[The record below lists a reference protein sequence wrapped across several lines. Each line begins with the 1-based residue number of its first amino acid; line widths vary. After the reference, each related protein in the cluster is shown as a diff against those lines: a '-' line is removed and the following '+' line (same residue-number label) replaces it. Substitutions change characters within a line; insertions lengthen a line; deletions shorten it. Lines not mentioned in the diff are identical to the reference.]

1 VPKTCRTRRAGRAS
15 RPCRTRWALRWSRR
29 SCRRRALVA
38 GAAAP
43 FRSCRG
49 PADAEL
55 NDLGIEPAL
64 QVDGPGRSACQRFS
78 RRTRRI
84 RQQHTSVA
92 MQSIAA
98 VPAVATTPTTS
109 AIMSQ
114 TLGVT
119 STWSGGRG
127 SGIRPSGR
135 AEAAM
140 LKSLVAGATE
150 MISFPSGIA
159 LPTRFGH
166 ARGTTA
172 GGCGGAAC
180 RSYTAAWRQQVRR
193 PTWRRSCDLLDPH
206 GERSCAGPS
215 GPDSA
220 RPSQWAVAGHVTS
233 VGVGGLDPH
242 GCGR

>member
-1 VPKTCRTRRAGRAS
+1 
-15 RPCRTRWALRWSRR
+15 
-29 SCRRRALVA
+29 
-38 GAAAP
+38 
-43 FRSCRG
+43 
-49 PADAEL
+49 
-55 NDLGIEPAL
+55 
-64 QVDGPGRSACQRFS
+64 
-78 RRTRRI
+78 
-84 RQQHTSVA
+84 

-127 SGIRPSGR
+127 SGMQTIREGGSGYV
-135 AEAAM
+135 E
-140 LKSLVAGATE
+140 VAV
-150 MISFPSGIA
+150 S
-159 LPTRFGH
+159 
-166 ARGTTA
+166 RG
-172 GGCGGAAC
+172 
-180 RSYTAAWRQQVRR
+180 YTDAWRQQVRR

>member
-1 VPKTCRTRRAGRAS
+1 
-15 RPCRTRWALRWSRR
+15 
-29 SCRRRALVA
+29 
-38 GAAAP
+38 
-43 FRSCRG
+43 
-49 PADAEL
+49 
-55 NDLGIEPAL
+55 
-64 QVDGPGRSACQRFS
+64 
-78 RRTRRI
+78 
-84 RQQHTSVA
+84 

-127 SGIRPSGR
+127 SGMQTIREGGSGYVEVAVSR
-135 AEAAM
+135 GYRDD
-140 LKSLVAGATE
+140 LVPVGYRVTDTVRSCA
-150 MISFPSGIA
+150 
-159 LPTRFGH
+159 
-166 ARGTTA
+166 GTTA

-193 PTWRRSCDLLDPH
+193 PTWRRWCDLLDPH

-220 RPSQWAVAGHVTS
+220 RPS
-233 VGVGGLDPH
+233 
-242 GCGR
+242 